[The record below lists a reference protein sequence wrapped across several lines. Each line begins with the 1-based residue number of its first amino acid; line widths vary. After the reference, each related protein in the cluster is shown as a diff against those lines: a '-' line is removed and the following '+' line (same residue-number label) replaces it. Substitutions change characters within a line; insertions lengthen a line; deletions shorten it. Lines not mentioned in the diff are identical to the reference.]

1 MNPVDVIKWERLAV
15 LKIVEEEVYRESVRR
30 GVMVTSSDPVVVNNV
45 TEYIFTHGADLRK
58 TAEAAL
64 AKRHP

>member
-30 GVMVTSSDPVVVNNV
+30 GVMVTSSDPVVVNHV
-45 TEYIFTHGADLRK
+45 TEYIFAHGEELRK

-64 AKRHP
+64 AKSDS